1 MAGSTRVIR
10 GAAFEGNPIPPRCAL
25 KNTVDSGGLASY
37 TRLRV
42 LGTEYL
48 MTDTKRPF
56 SNPLALAILVL
67 LYERPMHPYE
77 MATTLRERRKES
89 SIKLNYG
96 SLYTVIEQLL
106 RQHFIAVRE
115 VLKEGK
121 HPEKTVY
128 ELRSAGEAEL
138 IDWMREL
145 VSSPVK
151 EYPMFEAA
159 LSMLPV
165 LPPEE
170 VMDLLEIR
178 IGLLEKT
185 IEEFDEE
192 ARICKEMKLPRLF
205 SLESEYYKAVTLAE
219 YEFSRDLL
227 NDLKRDAGK
236 LRSSWM
242 EMRNQLLATKP
253 DARKKNSAL
262 NAVRNTQ
269 KRKEGEP

>member
-1 MAGSTRVIR
+1 
-10 GAAFEGNPIPPRCAL
+10 
-25 KNTVDSGGLASY
+25 
-37 TRLRV
+37 
-42 LGTEYL
+42 
-48 MTDTKRPF
+48 MTDIKRPF

-106 RQHFIAVRE
+106 RAHFIAVRE
-115 VLKEGK
+115 ILKEGK
-121 HPEKTVY
+121 RPAKTVY
-128 ELRSAGEAEL
+128 ELRAEGEAEL

-159 LSMLPV
+159 LSLLPV

-170 VMDLLEIR
+170 VIGLLEIR

-185 IEEFDEE
+185 IEEIDKEK
-192 ARICKEMKLPRLF
+192 RTCREMKLPRLF
-205 SLESEYYKAVTLAE
+205 SLESEYYEAITLAE
-219 YEFSRDLL
+219 YEFSKDLL
-227 NDLKRDAGK
+227 DDIKHDDRK
-236 LRSSWM
+236 LRSGWT
-242 EMRNQLLATKP
+242 ELRKQLLAAKESG
-253 DARKKNSAL
+253 RKKQAPV
-262 NAVRNTQ
+262 AAIRKIQ
-269 KRKEGEP
+269 KRKQIR

>member
-1 MAGSTRVIR
+1 V
-10 GAAFEGNPIPPRCAL
+10 
-25 KNTVDSGGLASY
+25 
-37 TRLRV
+37 
-42 LGTEYL
+42 
-48 MTDTKRPF
+48 TDTKRPF

-77 MATTLRERRKES
+77 MAATLRERRKES

-106 RQHFIAVRE
+106 REHFIAVRE

-121 HPEKTVY
+121 RPEKTVY
-128 ELRSAGEAEL
+128 ELRSLGEAEL

-159 LSMLPV
+159 LSLLPV

-170 VMDLLEIR
+170 VIDLLAIR
-178 IGLLEKT
+178 LGLLDKT
-185 IEEFDEE
+185 IEEFDEQE
-192 ARICKEMKLPRLF
+192 RICREMKLPRLF

-219 YEFSRDLL
+219 YEFSKDLL
-227 NDLKRDAGK
+227 EDLKRDVGK
-236 LRSSWM
+236 LRSSWA
-242 EMRNQLLATKP
+242 EMRKQLLAAKP
-253 DARKKNSAL
+253 DARKKDSAL
-262 NAVRNTQ
+262 NAARNTQ
-269 KRKEGEP
+269 KRKEGRS

>member
-1 MAGSTRVIR
+1 
-10 GAAFEGNPIPPRCAL
+10 
-25 KNTVDSGGLASY
+25 
-37 TRLRV
+37 
-42 LGTEYL
+42 

-77 MATTLRERRKES
+77 MATTMRERRKES

-106 RQHFIAVRE
+106 REHFIAVRE

-121 HPEKTVY
+121 RPEKTVY
-128 ELRSAGEAEL
+128 ELRSEGEAEL

-159 LSMLPV
+159 LSLLPV

-170 VMDLLEIR
+170 VIDLLAIR
-178 IGLLEKT
+178 IGLLDKT
-185 IEEFDEE
+185 IEEFDEQE
-192 ARICKEMKLPRLF
+192 RICREMKLPRLF

-219 YEFSRDLL
+219 YEFSKDLL
-227 NDLKRDAGK
+227 SAIKRDAGG
-236 LRSSWM
+236 LRSGWS
-242 EMRNQLLATKP
+242 EMRKQLLAAKTG
-253 DARKKNSAL
+253 ARKKQSPFSATRK
-262 NAVRNTQ
+262 NQ
-269 KRKEGEP
+269 KRKESHEPRKS